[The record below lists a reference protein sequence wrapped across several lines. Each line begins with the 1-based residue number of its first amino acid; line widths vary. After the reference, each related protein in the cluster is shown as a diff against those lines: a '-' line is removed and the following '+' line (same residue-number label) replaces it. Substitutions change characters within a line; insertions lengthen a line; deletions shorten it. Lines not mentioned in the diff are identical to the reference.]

1 MFKCVMALIQG
12 SKGFCPCPVCLVP
25 SEAQHNPSV
34 KWDPRDMI
42 ETQKLVKDAKQGKNS
57 EWEPLL
63 KEQGLRKIEVT

>member
-1 MFKCVMALIQG
+1 M
-12 SKGFCPCPVCLVP
+12 
-25 SEAQHNPSV
+25 N
-34 KWDPRDMI
+34 